1 MDEGINISHYFV
13 PTKDIEKELVKW
25 RFDIKTD
32 QREVEHQIEFGLSKD
47 ETETYIGSPVSWG
60 IIFIKGKKW

>member
-1 MDEGINISHYFV
+1 V

-47 ETETYIGSPVSWG
+47 ETETYIGSPVS
-60 IIFIKGKKW
+60 